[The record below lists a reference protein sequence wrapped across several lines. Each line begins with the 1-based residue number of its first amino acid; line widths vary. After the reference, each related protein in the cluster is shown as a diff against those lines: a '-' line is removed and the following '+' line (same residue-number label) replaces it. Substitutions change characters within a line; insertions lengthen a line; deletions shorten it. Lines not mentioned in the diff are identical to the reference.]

1 MSVSTASA
9 PPASAPAAGPRR
21 ARLYLTKLDPWSVMK
36 TAFVLSIGMA
46 IVIVVATMLLWLIL
60 SMAGTFDTINQQIS
74 DLGGSG
80 VTGLDIGSFFSFG
93 RIMGLAFLLAA
104 FEIVLASALTTAMAT
119 IYNITVGFTGG
130 VEVTLAEDH

>member
-1 MSVSTASA
+1 MSVSTAS
-9 PPASAPAAGPRR
+9 PPAAATTGPRR

-46 IVIVVATMLLWLIL
+46 IVIVVATMLLWIVL
-60 SMAGTFDTINQQIS
+60 SLAGTFDTINQQIS

-80 VTGLDIGSFFSFG
+80 VTGLDIGGFFSFG

-130 VEVTLAEDH
+130 IEVTLAEDH